1 MKGYPTSY
9 VGMFQE
15 PNAELP
21 PLRMIE
27 IPIIQRDYAQGRDTP
42 AVEVIRNDFLDVLVE
57 AIGGGTPVN
66 LDFVYGEI
74 DGGTLRPLDGQ
85 QRLTTLFLLHWY
97 VAARLRRL
105 DEAQAWL
112 KLRYATRPT
121 AELFCRELV
130 KPANASSDAFTSQT
144 PQEWI
149 KDQPWYLYAWRHDP
163 TVTSML
169 NMLDAIHHRLGKS
182 GVNLTAAWDA
192 LTTASGDPAI
202 GFYFLP
208 IDNMRSGEELYI
220 KMNSRGK
227 TLTSWENLKPRL
239 ERLMAS
245 CLSEDEFGE
254 FVRRIDGVW
263 TDVLWK
269 LEADDGDWRIDEEFE
284 RYLEFIVEVSEWR
297 DRSASEGTLLER
309 AERVFTT
316 SPTAPRNVR
325 FLSHAFDTWTAAV
338 GETRAEPIDTAGVF
352 EAHFAP
358 VGDAGTAI
366 GERVLL
372 FEESRDVNLFKQCCR
387 LYGLRSGRNRRFTLA
402 ETLVL
407 LAVLLDRQAPKADV
421 QRRLRILRNLTDTA
435 GNEVIE
441 ARMADLVEGVE
452 RLMSDGAIDEALEW
466 MEGRPTFNPDRLADE
481 RHKLGLIPTDATAA
495 ATDEALAST
504 IFMLEDHPLL
514 RGRIFPFGLEP
525 DDLAHLPKRAA
536 TFAATF
542 GADFWPLLT
551 AALLAV
557 GEGDYGYRNGNF
569 CQLGTVDARYE
580 ATWRDVLTRYGR
592 KANAGLRASLA
603 ELLDAVA
610 GQESDPVNALQGIID
625 NFLHAKESTHDYDW
639 RYYLVRYPVMRSAP
653 RGMYQGEHLDS
664 TAQWR
669 YSMCLMT
676 TPSGGFW
683 GSATYKDPFLLAIR
697 EMSAVPDEVLEPS
710 FNLGSAAAPRWMR
723 TMRTE
728 AGVRCVP
735 SGFEL
740 EAPQDPERLDLFDA
754 FCQEHGVVDGLLSVE
769 QTKRNGELIDAVD
782 RVQVG
787 ARLVRAL
794 VDAGF

>member
-42 AVEVIRNDFLDVLVE
+42 AVEVIRNDFLDVLMG
-57 AIGGGTPVN
+57 AIGGGKPVN

-74 DGGTLRPLDGQ
+74 DDGTLRPLDGQ

-97 VAARLRRL
+97 VAARLMML
-105 DEAQAWL
+105 EEAQSWL
-112 KLRYATRPT
+112 RLRYATRPT

-130 KPANASSDAFTSQT
+130 KPGNSTTDMFASQT
-144 PQEWI
+144 PQQWI

-169 NMLDAIHHRLGKS
+169 NMLDAIHHRFDRS
-182 GVNLTAAWDA
+182 GVSLPVAWEA
-192 LTTASGDPAI
+192 LTSPSGDPAI

-239 ERLMAS
+239 ERVMAS
-245 CLSEDEFGE
+245 SLNEDEFRD

-269 LEADDGDWRIDEEFE
+269 LEADGGDWRIDEEFE

-297 DRSASEGTLLER
+297 DRSAAAGTILER
-309 AERVFTT
+309 AERVFTEG
-316 SPTAPRNVR
+316 PNAPRNVA
-325 FLSHAFDTWTAAV
+325 FLFHAFDTWTFTADD
-338 GETRAEPIDTAGVF
+338 GRPEPIDTTHIFDSHFVPAG
-352 EAHFAP
+352 HT
-358 VGDAGTAI
+358 GTL
-366 GERVLL
+366 GQRVLL
-372 FEESRDVNLFKQCCR
+372 FEESQDVNLFKQCCR
-387 LYGLRSGRNRRFTLA
+387 LYGVRSGRNRRFTLA
-402 ETLVL
+402 QTLVL
-407 LAVLLDRQAPKADV
+407 YAVLLDRQGPKEDV

-452 RLMSDGAIDEALEW
+452 RLMSDGEIDDALEW

-481 RHKLGLIPTDATAA
+481 RHKLRLVPAYADPSATGTDQ
-495 ATDEALAST
+495 ALAPT
-504 IFMLEDHPLL
+504 IFELEDHPLL
-514 RGRIFPFGLEP
+514 RGRIFAFGLQP
-525 DDLAHLPKRAA
+525 DDLEHLPGRAA
-536 TFAATF
+536 TFAAVS
-542 GADFWPLLT
+542 APELWPLLT
-551 AALLAV
+551 AALLTH
-557 GEGDYGYRNGNF
+557 GDYGYRNGNLW
-569 CQLGTVDARYE
+569 QTGTVDARYE

-610 GQESDPVNALQGIID
+610 GQESDPGNALQGIID
-625 NFLHAKESTHDYDW
+625 NFLHAKESTNDYDW

-697 EMSAVPDEVLEPS
+697 EMSAVPDQVLEPS

-735 SGFEL
+735 SGFEV
-740 EAPQDPERLDLFDA
+740 EAPQDPELLDLFDA
-754 FCQEHGVVDGLLSVE
+754 FCQEHGVVDGVLSVE

-787 ARLVRAL
+787 ARLVRAQI
-794 VDAGF
+794 DAGF

>member
-15 PNAELP
+15 TSEELKT
-21 PLRMIE
+21 LRMIE

-42 AVEVIRNDFLDVLVE
+42 AVEVIRREFLDVLVG
-57 AIGGGTPVN
+57 AISGGKTVN

-74 DGGTLRPLDGQ
+74 EDGTLRPLDGQ

-97 VAARLRRL
+97 VAARLGL
-105 DEAQAWL
+105 LEEAQPWL

-130 KPANASSDAFTSQT
+130 KPTSVSADAFITQT
-144 PQEWI
+144 PQQWI

-169 NMLDAIHHRLGKS
+169 NMLDAIHLRLDAP
-182 GVNLTAAWDA
+182 GVSLTAAWHA
-192 LTTASGDPAI
+192 MTTAGGDPAI

-227 TLTSWENLKPRL
+227 TLTSWETLKPRL

-245 CLSEDEFGE
+245 ALSEEDFNQ
-254 FVRRIDGVW
+254 FVRRLDGVW

-269 LEADDGDWRIDEEFE
+269 LETDGGDGRIDEEFE
-284 RYLEFIVEVSEWR
+284 RYLEFIIEVSEWR
-297 DRSASEGTLLER
+297 DRISSDGTLLVR
-309 AERVFTT
+309 AERVFTV
-316 SPTAPRNVR
+316 SPNAPRNVR
-325 FLSHAFDTWTAAV
+325 FLMHAFDTWTAKVDDARSQPV
-338 GETRAEPIDTAGVF
+338 DTAAEF
-352 EAHFAP
+352 ESHFAS
-358 VGDAGTAI
+358 AIEMGTAI

-372 FEESRDVNLFKQCCR
+372 FEEARDVNLFKQCCR
-387 LYGLRSGRNRRFTLA
+387 LFGLRSGRNRRFTLA
-402 ETLVL
+402 QTLVL
-407 LAVLLDRQAPKADV
+407 LAVLLHRETPREDV

-441 ARMADLVEGVE
+441 ARMADLVEGVD
-452 RLMSDGAIDEALEW
+452 RLMSDGTIDEALAW
-466 MEGRPTFNPDRLADE
+466 MEGRPTFNSDRLADE
-481 RHKLGLIPTDATAA
+481 RHKLRLIPSGADTLETAS
-495 ATDEALAST
+495 LAST
-504 IFMLEDHPLL
+504 IFRLEDHPLL
-514 RGRIFPFGLEP
+514 RGRIFPFGLQP
-525 DDLAHLPKRAA
+525 DELEHLPTRAA
-536 TFAATF
+536 TFAAVS
-542 GADFWPLLT
+542 AAELWPLLA
-551 AALLAV
+551 AALLTA
-557 GEGDYGYRNGNF
+557 GDYGYRNGNL

-592 KANAGLRASLA
+592 KANVGLRTSLA

-610 GQESDPVNALQGIID
+610 GQESDPDSALHGVIE
-625 NFLHAKESTHDYDW
+625 NFIHARASIKEYDW
-639 RYYLVRYPVMRSAP
+639 RYYLVAYPVMRSAP
-653 RGMYQGEHLDS
+653 RGMYQGEYLDS
-664 TAQWR
+664 TGQWR
-669 YSMCLMT
+669 HSMCLMT

-697 EMSAVPDEVLEPS
+697 EVSGAEDYLNEPS

-723 TMRTE
+723 TTRTE
-728 AGVRCVP
+728 TGVRCVP
-735 SGFEL
+735 TGFEL
-740 EAPQDPERLDLFDA
+740 EAPQDQGLADRFDT
-754 FCQEHGVVDGLLSVE
+754 FCQEHGVVDGRLQIV
-769 QTKRNGELIDAVD
+769 QTERDGELIDSVD

-787 ARLVRAL
+787 GQLVKAL
-794 VDAGF
+794 VAAEF